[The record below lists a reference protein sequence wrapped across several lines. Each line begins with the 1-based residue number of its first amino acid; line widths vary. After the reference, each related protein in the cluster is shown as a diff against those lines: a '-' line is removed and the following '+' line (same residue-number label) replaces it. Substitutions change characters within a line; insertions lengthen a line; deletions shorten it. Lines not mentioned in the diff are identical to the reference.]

1 MGRSSLV
8 KTVTGRARTT
18 ADQAG
23 GESKLF
29 VGKSRRG
36 RPKASPADKAAA
48 KFYKLTLKAWKE
60 AGSPPIPKRKAS
72 TTPRGSDAPKRTTG
86 QEKELARLV
95 RSQTRDNLSENTV
108 PPLGRR
114 TSTTDSAGNRVEGG
128 VNTSLLSKE
137 QLPEKLSPAQLRR
150 LVETGQATVG
160 RGGKVRS
167 TGEYASGADVTGRIM
182 RGGDDVPPTEA
193 EIMEMG
199 GFEIRKAGGA
209 VKKKKKKT
217 KRVGVGKAL
226 RGYGAVRKG

>member
-1 MGRSSLV
+1 MASLKRVLTGGARSSAAS
-8 KTVTGRARTT
+8 TGTGFR
-18 ADQAG
+18 
-23 GESKLF
+23 
-29 VGKSRRG
+29 GKSRRG
-36 RPKASPADKAAA
+36 RPKASDADKAAV
-48 KFYKLTLKAWKE
+48 KFHGFKTLKAWKE

-72 TTPRGSDAPKRTTG
+72 TTPRGSDAPKRTRRE
-86 QEKELARLV
+86 EKELARLV
-95 RSQTRDNLSENTV
+95 RSQSSENNV

-167 TGEYASGADVTGRIM
+167 TGQYASGADVTGSLM
-182 RGGDDVPPTEA
+182 RGGDDVAPTKD
-193 EIMEMG
+193 EIIKMG

>member
-1 MGRSSLV
+1 MANLSKLITGGARSSAAS
-8 KTVTGRARTT
+8 TGKGFR
-18 ADQAG
+18 
-23 GESKLF
+23 
-29 VGKSRRG
+29 GKSRRG
-36 RPKASPADKAAA
+36 RPTASPADKAAV
-48 KFYKLTLKAWKE
+48 KFHGFKTLKAWKE
-60 AGSPPIPKRKAS
+60 AGSPPIPKRKS
-72 TTPRGSDAPKRTTG
+72 SDTPRGSDAPKRTRRE
-86 QEKELARLV
+86 EKELARLV
-95 RSQTRDNLSENTV
+95 RSQSSENNV

-128 VNTSLLSKE
+128 VNTKLLSKE

>member
-1 MGRSSLV
+1 MANLGKLI
-8 KTVTGRARTT
+8 TGGARTT
-18 ADQAG
+18 AGQAG

-48 KFYKLTLKAWKE
+48 KFHGFKTLKAWKE
-60 AGSPPIPKRKAS
+60 AGSPPIPKRKSS
-72 TTPRGSDAPKRTTG
+72 TTPRGSDAPKRTRRE
-86 QEKELARLV
+86 EKELARLV
-95 RSQTRDNLSENTV
+95 RSQSSENNV

-167 TGEYASGADVTGRIM
+167 TGQYASGADVTGSLM
-182 RGGDDVPPTEA
+182 RGGDAVAPTEN
-193 EIMEMG
+193 EIIKMG
-199 GFEIRKAGGA
+199 GFDIRKAGGA

>member
-95 RSQTRDNLSENTV
+95 RSQSSENNV

>member
-1 MGRSSLV
+1 MASLKRVLTGGARSSAAS
-8 KTVTGRARTT
+8 TGTGFR
-18 ADQAG
+18 
-23 GESKLF
+23 
-29 VGKSRRG
+29 GKSRRG
-36 RPKASPADKAAA
+36 RPKASDADKAAV
-48 KFYKLTLKAWKE
+48 KFHGFKTLKAWKE

-72 TTPRGSDAPKRTTG
+72 TTPRGSDAPKRTRRE
-86 QEKELARLV
+86 EKELARLV
-95 RSQTRDNLSENTV
+95 RSQSSENNV

>member
-1 MGRSSLV
+1 MANLGKLI
-8 KTVTGRARTT
+8 TGGARTT
-18 ADQAG
+18 AGQAG

-48 KFYKLTLKAWKE
+48 KFHGFKTLKAWKE
-60 AGSPPIPKRKAS
+60 AGSPPIPKRKSS
-72 TTPRGSDAPKRTTG
+72 TTPRGSDAPKRTRR
-86 QEKELARLV
+86 EKKELARLV
-95 RSQTRDNLSENTV
+95 EAQTRDNLSENTV

-167 TGEYASGADVTGRIM
+167 TGQYASGADVTGSLM
-182 RGGDDVPPTEA
+182 RGGDAVAPTEN
-193 EIMEMG
+193 EIIKMG
-199 GFEIRKAGGA
+199 GFDIRKAGGA